1 MNDAEEED
9 YFYRNSITKPGP
21 YIPKT
26 LGEIYDQLGAMV
38 LHVPRKFKKKTG
50 YFPETFLEADFYELN
65 NGLKLVREKLGEDN
79 HAKAI
84 DMSARAKAL
93 FEADP
98 DMKTGQAEDGIVLLD
113 EISDLIRDARRR
125 RVRAKLK
132 DDLGEVSGD

>member
-1 MNDAEEED
+1 MSDEEEE
-9 YFYRNSITKPGP
+9 YFFRSTITNPGP

-26 LGEIYDQLGAMV
+26 LGEIYDKLGGIV

-50 YFPETFLEADFYELN
+50 YFPETYLEADFYELN
-65 NGLKLVREKLGEDN
+65 NGLELVREKLGEDN
-79 HAKAI
+79 YAKAI

>member
-1 MNDAEEED
+1 MSNIEDEE
-9 YFYRNSITKPGP
+9 YFFRSTITIPGP
-21 YIPKT
+21 YIPRT
-26 LGEIYDQLGAMV
+26 LGEIYDQLGSMV
-38 LHVPRKFKKKTG
+38 LHVPRKFKNKTG

-65 NGLKLVREKLGEDN
+65 NGLELVREKLGEDDY
-79 HAKAI
+79 AKAI

-98 DMKTGQAEDGIVLLD
+98 DMTTGQAEDGIVLLD
-113 EISDLIRDARRR
+113 EISDLIRNARRR

>member
-1 MNDAEEED
+1 M
-9 YFYRNSITKPGP
+9 
-21 YIPKT
+21 
-26 LGEIYDQLGAMV
+26 
-38 LHVPRKFKKKTG
+38 HVSRKFKKKTG

-65 NGLKLVREKLGEDN
+65 NGLELVREKRGEDN
-79 HAKAI
+79 YAKAI

-98 DMKTGQAEDGIVLLD
+98 DMKTGQAEEGIVLLD